1 MQEQGELKLGMFFV
15 SKRQASDTIDAIFYS
30 LTITYETRQ
39 VVIPSFLHCLL
50 ACHCFLAVAQANA

>member
-30 LTITYETRQ
+30 LTITYETSQ
-39 VVIPSFLHCLL
+39 VITPTLCSAYWIVIVS
-50 ACHCFLAVAQANA
+50 

>member
-1 MQEQGELKLGMFFV
+1 M

-39 VVIPSFLHCLL
+39 IVIPALCS
-50 ACHCFLAVAQANA
+50 AYWIVIVS

>member
-1 MQEQGELKLGMFFV
+1 MQEQGELNLGMFFV

-39 VVIPSFLHCLL
+39 VVIPAFCIAYWLVIVS
-50 ACHCFLAVAQANA
+50 